1 MSRSSWKLDQF
12 AHIQKLG
19 KKKCKNVLLK
29 KAAAE
34 EKIRK
39 EKEEAEAIEA

>member
-1 MSRSSWKLDQF
+1 MEIRPIRSYPKAWEEEM
-12 AHIQKLG
+12 QKRAAE
-19 KKKCKNVLLK
+19 